1 MREGEMADAGSMG
14 HVHVAIVGSGFG
26 GLGMAIRLKE
36 RGINDFAVLERADDV
51 GGVWRDNRYPGC
63 ACDVQSHLYS
73 FSFAPNP
80 AWTRRFSPQPEIWAY
95 LVRCADEFGIRP
107 HIRFRTDVER
117 AEWDAS
123 AARWTLATSRGVMTA
138 DVLVAA
144 PGALSEPR
152 LPQVPGLETFA
163 GEVFHSAR
171 WDPSA
176 MLAGRRVAVVGTGA
190 SAIQIVPAIQPVV
203 SRLVLFQRTPPWV
216 LPRHDAPLSVRTRRW
231 MDRVPPLRRAV
242 RGSLYGFR
250 ELFGLP
256 FRHPRLAALP
266 ERMAR
271 RHLREQVPDAALRR
285 ILTPSYAIG
294 CKRILLSDDYYPA
307 LSQPNVQVV
316 PTGLAEVRGDAVVGP
331 DGVPHA
337 VDAIIF
343 ATGFHVTD
351 FPFAARIRGA
361 GGRLLSD
368 VWGASPKAHLGTTVA
383 GFPNLFVLSGPNT
396 GLGHTSVLL
405 MIEAQVDHVL
415 NALDHMQRNG
425 IAAVAPTVDAQAAWI
440 TEVDRKMEGTVWT
453 SGGCKSWYL
462 DETGRNSTL
471 WPGSV
476 GSFVRRVTP
485 FRSEEYH
492 LYPGPPSHASRAAA
506 ARG

>member
-1 MREGEMADAGSMG
+1 MDGVGGR
-14 HVHVAIVGSGFG
+14 HVRVAIVGSGFG

-36 RGINDFAVLERADDV
+36 RGIHDFAVLERADDV

-80 AWTRRFSPQPEIWAY
+80 SWTRRFSPQPEIRAY
-95 LVRCADEFGIRP
+95 LARCADEFGIRP
-107 HIRFRTDVER
+107 HIHFRTDVER
-117 AEWDAS
+117 AEWDAG
-123 AARWTLATSRGVMTA
+123 ALRWRLTTSRGVMTA
-138 DVLVAA
+138 EVLVAA

-152 LPQVPGLETFA
+152 LPAVPGLEAFR

-171 WDPSA
+171 WDESA
-176 MLAGRRVAVVGTGA
+176 ELTGRRVAVVGTGA

-216 LPRHDAPLSVRTRRW
+216 LPRHDAPLGPRTRRW
-231 MDRVPPLRRAV
+231 MDRVPPLRRAM
-242 RGSLYGFR
+242 RGSLYAIR
-250 ELFGLP
+250 EVFGLP
-256 FRHPRLAALP
+256 FRHPRLAAVP
-266 ERMAR
+266 ERMAQ
-271 RHLREQVPDAALRR
+271 RHLEAQVPDPALRR
-285 ILTPSYAIG
+285 ILTPTYAIG

-307 LSQPNVQVV
+307 LTQPNVRVV
-316 PTGLAEVRGDAVVGP
+316 PSGLVRVEADSVIGE
-331 DGVPHA
+331 DGVAHA
-337 VDAIIF
+337 VDAIVF

-351 FPFAARIRGA
+351 FPFASRIRGA
-361 GGRLLSD
+361 GGRVMSE

-405 MIEAQVDHVL
+405 MIEAQVEHVL
-415 NALDHMQRNG
+415 NAMQYMQRNG
-425 IAAVAPTVDAQAAWI
+425 IAAVAPTAEAQNEWI
-440 TEVDRKMEGTVWT
+440 AEVDRKMEGTVWT
-453 SGGCKSWYL
+453 SGGCRSWYL

-476 GSFVRRVTP
+476 GSFVRRVRP
-485 FRSEEYH
+485 FVDEDYH
-492 LYPGPPSHASRAAA
+492 LYPPPAVHAIDAEI

>member
-1 MREGEMADAGSMG
+1 
-14 HVHVAIVGSGFG
+14 
-26 GLGMAIRLKE
+26 
-36 RGINDFAVLERADDV
+36 
-51 GGVWRDNRYPGC
+51 VWRDNRYPGC

-80 AWTRRFSPQPEIWAY
+80 AWTRRFPPQAEILAY
-95 LVRCADEFGIRP
+95 LARCADEFGVRP
-107 HIRFRTDVER
+107 HIRFGTDVER
-117 AEWDAS
+117 AEWNAA
-123 AARWTLATSRGVMTA
+123 AARWTLTTSRGVLTA

-152 LPQVPGLETFA
+152 LPEVPGLETF
-163 GEVFHSAR
+163 GGNVFHSAR
-171 WDPSA
+171 WDASA
-176 MLAGRRVAVVGTGA
+176 ELAGKRVAVVGTGA

-216 LPRHDAPLSVRTRRW
+216 MPRHDAPIAPRTRRW

-242 RGSLYGFR
+242 RGSLYGYR

-256 FRHPRLAALP
+256 FRHPRLASLP
-266 ERMAR
+266 EAVAR
-271 RHLREQVPDAALRR
+271 RHLRAQVPDPALRR
-285 ILTPSYAIG
+285 LLTPTYAIG

-307 LSQPNVQVV
+307 LTQPNVRVV
-316 PTGLAEVRGDAVVGP
+316 PTGLAEVRADAAWGE

-361 GGRLLSD
+361 GGKVLSQ

-383 GFPNLFVLSGPNT
+383 GFPNLFILAGPNT

-405 MIEAQVDHVL
+405 MMEAQVEHVL
-415 NALDHMQRNG
+415 NALEHMRRNG
-425 IAAVAPTVDAQAAWI
+425 LAAVAPVAEAQAAW
-440 TEVDRKMEGTVWT
+440 TAEVDRRMEGTVWT
-453 SGGCKSWYL
+453 SGGCRSWYL

-476 GSFVRRVTP
+476 GSFVRRVRP
-485 FRSEEYH
+485 FQEDEYH
-492 LYPGPPSHASRAAA
+492 LYPPPRPHVAPTPPAD
-506 ARG
+506 G